1 MNVEGSRRASVVA
14 RAGSRYPLGLMRPRP
29 RLRRGSPV
37 MLAAANERCAL
48 ITLRRNF
55 VVVYVATVELTPL
68 TAFAVFEQS
77 TVSLFTRL
85 AATYPAL
92 LGAPEIARAGTGS
105 QPATVGGSSRRSNS
119 CRANTPTMDSA
130 GGRQAVGRFRGA
142 DNEVA
147 VKGNK
152 RAALVSRSQTRRLR
166 GSERSEPRNLTRRRL
181 FEHGER
187 SERSEFDGGHEAEH
201 CREPS
206 AQPRAP
212 VNEPRR
218 LPAPG
223 RNANH
228 NRAKT

>member
-1 MNVEGSRRASVVA
+1 
-14 RAGSRYPLGLMRPRP
+14 
-29 RLRRGSPV
+29 
-37 MLAAANERCAL
+37 ML
-48 ITLRRNF
+48 
-55 VVVYVATVELTPL
+55 VYVATVELTPL

-85 AATYPAL
+85 ASLAATYPAL

-105 QPATVGGSSRRSNS
+105 QRATVCDVAPRLYSS
-119 CRANTPTMDSA
+119 RANTPTMDSA

-142 DNEVA
+142 EA
-147 VKGNK
+147 
-152 RAALVSRSQTRRLR
+152 RRLR

-181 FEHGER
+181 FEHSER
-187 SERSEFDGGHEAEH
+187 SERSEFDGGHEVEH

-223 RNANH
+223 RSANL
-228 NRAKT
+228 RFAIASK